1 LTTNPAATEP
11 VVMRPTTQELLSGER
26 KTSRLSSPVLTMEV
40 PISWKDSATDNAH
53 WIEGPTPKGQV
64 RLQMTSSGT
73 ALLEATVNAIEKK
86 AKAEAVKNPDKMTVV
101 PLHPIGGGA
110 KAMERREV
118 ISASVPGADGTTT
131 NSTVVDWS
139 IEIFVPS
146 DKQFTLELLHF
157 NNIPVDQYLQDK
169 TFLEGLL
176 RSLRYDAAGG
186 ALK

>member
-1 LTTNPAATEP
+1 
-11 VVMRPTTQELLSGER
+11 M
-26 KTSRLSSPVLTMEV
+26 
-40 PISWKDSATDNAH
+40 SWKDSATDNAH

-64 RLQMTSSGT
+64 RLQMTSIGNAMQET
-73 ALLEATVNAIEKK
+73 TVNAIEKK
-86 AKAEAVKNPDKMTVV
+86 AKSDAAKNPEKLTVV

-118 ISASVPGADGTTT
+118 VTAPVPREDGTME
-131 NSTVVDWS
+131 NSTVIDWS

-157 NNIPVDQYLQDK
+157 GNIPIDQYLQDK

-176 RSLRYDAAGG
+176 KSLRYDAAGG